1 MYTPWCLESLKKTA
15 MALISTGPHFLG
27 NVNFTVSAEA
37 VESQEL
43 CGNEEPVVPEHGR
56 KDTVIKPLLV
66 EVSKPAFS
74 FFFDGSQRVKK
85 NSSESSWSSSFWVR
99 RTK

>member
-1 MYTPWCLESLKKTA
+1 MYKPWCLESLKKTE

-43 CGNEEPVVPEHGR
+43 CGNEVPVVPEHGR
-56 KDTVIKPLLV
+56 KDTIIKPLLV

-74 FFFDGSQRVKK
+74 FFFFLMGH
-85 NSSESSWSSSFWVR
+85 NESRKTVVNPVGVPAFG
-99 RTK
+99 